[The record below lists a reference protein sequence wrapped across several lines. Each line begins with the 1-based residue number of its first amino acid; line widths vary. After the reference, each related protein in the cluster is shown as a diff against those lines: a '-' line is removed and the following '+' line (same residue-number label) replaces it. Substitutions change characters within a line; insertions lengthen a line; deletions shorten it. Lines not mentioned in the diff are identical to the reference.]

1 MAEKEENKLYFTDE
15 KSKSQRFSEF
25 LRRLQ
30 HAFFDIFYVQ
40 YKSSSMQVRQ
50 YSKQRQKLYH
60 TCNMILYS
68 LQLISLVFPPHVSDW
83 SSFKLFSDIVS
94 IARVDFLL
102 VKLNL
107 GMPCYFIALSL
118 TLIPF
123 FSLVLLFIKSVK
135 KLAFDIQ
142 NYKLTLTAGLSF
154 IKNLSFIPFLCIFT
168 AVQKFEIIGLVEEYG
183 NSGSI
188 TLPIPYLGTCS
199 IAFLV
204 ILIFLALIENTFQYQ
219 QFLTKSSSFIFSR
232 AHSKIETLKLLLST
246 SLVFSHFYLQDI
258 QNTIHLL
265 IAFLIG
271 LSLWGLYSYYLPF
284 YQVFANFTHSSAF
297 LLLMWVSLVELFSKV
312 LANSTMIFVL
322 IVFVSPC
329 LLVIQWDILN
339 RRKEYIAREF
349 NKKIIS
355 LDNIYKCELLI
366 RNYSEE
372 LIKVSKEEGKEN
384 EKIKLQ
390 NEIFM
395 VFKYMKKRFK
405 PSNMLAVWEF
415 IFAFTLL
422 KDEGLARVKLSGTAS
437 MWDIEGSFLYYK
449 YCRLIDD
456 FSNNYLEDVDFV
468 KFRQIYE
475 QATKQDKKTCQ
486 LQFEFWK
493 ELSSEKPNVGNLEK
507 IAYKLHDNLKKC
519 KKALKKVT
527 SQYPNN
533 ELALK
538 LYGTFL
544 LEVYNDN
551 IKGNELLSKA
561 EHEKKQQEMRTVG
574 NYEKFNY
581 FDDNNGIIIISG
593 ERDNL
598 GNISSINRP
607 ASEILRIS
615 ENFAISMNISNFI
628 PPPMNITRIHNKALA
643 KFLIN
648 SQTTSVNLPF
658 LNYFIDS
665 LGFLV
670 EVYLQVR
677 CVALNDC
684 PFFLAGV
691 KKSHLPREI
700 ILYDGDTILAGTKG
714 FAILVG
720 YSDTETNLKG
730 CQLSAVIKE
739 INKFMKNQNTSD
751 VFKYMIPQ
759 TVNYVSM
766 KFVDIKINSFIFKL
780 IFASDNPEE
789 ISTWNTQQAKSFS
802 DLNELKSLPTSKP
815 VVIGSLKRGIL
826 KMSNTKKNLNVKF
839 DIEPHYFYINE
850 TDFKPGK
857 SPVGKFKDAAT
868 VKNPAKGKTHESL
881 GEGEKDE
888 PENKVEVGEIM
899 DLKDL
904 QSSMLRKKDEENEE
918 ANGEDEELKVKRSGA
933 SVASSAQSSNASFTS
948 SLEAQSLLSGVTSSM
963 KSFKIAFF
971 LTILIVNIAVI
982 AMIIYLK
989 LISQTY
995 ISTIIIKDL
1004 SERRVIMSNLTI
1016 FARSLELLNY
1026 GIEAYDEV
1034 YIKQTMLED
1043 INMYKNIVDNIEN
1056 KIADWDSKT
1065 KDLYNNKLFSTWDLI
1080 NSNTT
1085 KLFQE
1090 NLMDVM
1096 KNFIARAVSLQL
1108 TDIKNI
1114 NYLNE
1119 DLFYIYRNG
1128 LGESLKAVNS
1138 SIGIFTRE
1146 QEKITDNI
1154 LMIVLLLALSAIVLM
1169 ILCFVAVLIPTLFSV
1184 EKSNGTVWR
1193 LFYLLPL
1200 DLVQEMRTRCEE
1212 RLEMTHGIEVDT
1224 REEGQKFKSLVS
1236 RKNIKMK
1243 KKWYHILF
1251 RISLYYV
1258 ISMGLF
1264 IFFYYF
1270 AYTNFGSILRIK
1282 PKLVNM
1288 SGLRTYNTNAA
1299 FFWLQELKYA
1309 NTSFSYIYQ
1318 TSEYRISISPEQEIK
1333 DAIEGLLF
1341 AEDSLVFEDLSHT
1354 GKTSEHDDY
1363 IWKSE
1368 CFDGNCMI
1376 LAKGLHAGILNFVNE
1391 VNDLENQILLGKN
1404 PDLKNILMKKNELA
1418 YGEKVLFDMYEEY
1431 MTNTINYYISTV
1443 IWVTSA
1449 YCFIVTLTFFIVY
1462 IPIINSVK
1470 DEITKVWK
1478 LGRLIPIE
1486 HRNKIMNAF
1495 KQASGK
1501 K

>member
-1 MAEKEENKLYFTDE
+1 MAEKEENKLYFADE

-25 LRRLQ
+25 LRRLL

-60 TCNMILYS
+60 TCNMVLYS
-68 LQLISLVFPPHVSDW
+68 LQLISLIFPPHVSDW
-83 SSFKLFSDIVS
+83 NSFSLFSDIVS
-94 IARVDFLL
+94 IARGDFLL

-168 AVQKFEIIGLVEEYG
+168 AVQKFEIIGSVGQYG

-188 TLPIPYLGTCS
+188 ALPIPYLGTFS

-246 SLVFSHFYLQDI
+246 ALVFSHFYLQDI
-258 QNTIHLL
+258 QNAIHLL

-312 LANSTMIFVL
+312 LENSTMIFVL

-329 LLVIQWDILN
+329 LLIIQWDILN
-339 RRKEYIAREF
+339 KRKAYIAREF

-372 LIKVSKEEGKEN
+372 LIKVAQDDDKETER
-384 EKIKLQ
+384 IKLQ

-405 PSNMLAVWEF
+405 PSNMLATWEF

-422 KDEGLARVKLSGTAS
+422 KDEGLARVKLSGTSS

-519 KKALKKVT
+519 KKILKKVT

-533 ELALK
+533 QLALK

-581 FDDNNGIIIISG
+581 FDDSNGIIIISG
-593 ERDNL
+593 ERENL
-598 GNISSINRP
+598 GNINSINRP

-648 SQTTSVNLPF
+648 SQTTSVGLPF

-670 EVYLQVR
+670 EIYLQVR

-691 KKSHLPREI
+691 KKSHLSREI

-720 YSDTETNLKG
+720 YSDTETSLKG
-730 CQLSAVIKE
+730 CQLSAVIKD
-739 INKFMKNQNTSD
+739 ISKFMKNQNTSD

-766 KFVDIKINSFIFKL
+766 KFVDIKINSYIFKF

-789 ISTWNTQQAKSFS
+789 ISSWNTQQARSFS
-802 DLNELKSLPTSKP
+802 DLSELKSLPTSKP
-815 VVIGSLKRGIL
+815 IASGLSKRGIL
-826 KMSNTKKNLNVKF
+826 KLTATKKNLNVKF
-839 DIEPHYFYINE
+839 NIEPQIFYINE

-857 SPVGKFKDAAT
+857 SPVGKVKDAAV
-868 VKNPAKGKTHESL
+868 VKNPTKGKMHESS

-888 PENKVEVGEIM
+888 PESKVEVGEIM

-904 QSSMLRKKDEENEE
+904 QSSMLRKKDEENDD

-948 SLEAQSLLSGVTSSM
+948 SLEAQSLLSGVTTSM

-971 LTILIVNIAVI
+971 LTVKVI
-982 AMIIYLK
+982 
-989 LISQTY
+989 
-995 ISTIIIKDL
+995 
-1004 SERRVIMSNLTI
+1004 
-1016 FARSLELLNY
+1016 
-1026 GIEAYDEV
+1026 
-1034 YIKQTMLED
+1034 
-1043 INMYKNIVDNIEN
+1043 
-1056 KIADWDSKT
+1056 
-1065 KDLYNNKLFSTWDLI
+1065 
-1080 NSNTT
+1080 
-1085 KLFQE
+1085 
-1090 NLMDVM
+1090 
-1096 KNFIARAVSLQL
+1096 
-1108 TDIKNI
+1108 
-1114 NYLNE
+1114 
-1119 DLFYIYRNG
+1119 
-1128 LGESLKAVNS
+1128 
-1138 SIGIFTRE
+1138 
-1146 QEKITDNI
+1146 
-1154 LMIVLLLALSAIVLM
+1154 
-1169 ILCFVAVLIPTLFSV
+1169 
-1184 EKSNGTVWR
+1184 
-1193 LFYLLPL
+1193 
-1200 DLVQEMRTRCEE
+1200 
-1212 RLEMTHGIEVDT
+1212 
-1224 REEGQKFKSLVS
+1224 
-1236 RKNIKMK
+1236 
-1243 KKWYHILF
+1243 
-1251 RISLYYV
+1251 
-1258 ISMGLF
+1258 
-1264 IFFYYF
+1264 
-1270 AYTNFGSILRIK
+1270 
-1282 PKLVNM
+1282 
-1288 SGLRTYNTNAA
+1288 
-1299 FFWLQELKYA
+1299 
-1309 NTSFSYIYQ
+1309 
-1318 TSEYRISISPEQEIK
+1318 
-1333 DAIEGLLF
+1333 
-1341 AEDSLVFEDLSHT
+1341 
-1354 GKTSEHDDY
+1354 
-1363 IWKSE
+1363 
-1368 CFDGNCMI
+1368 
-1376 LAKGLHAGILNFVNE
+1376 
-1391 VNDLENQILLGKN
+1391 
-1404 PDLKNILMKKNELA
+1404 
-1418 YGEKVLFDMYEEY
+1418 
-1431 MTNTINYYISTV
+1431 
-1443 IWVTSA
+1443 
-1449 YCFIVTLTFFIVY
+1449 
-1462 IPIINSVK
+1462 
-1470 DEITKVWK
+1470 
-1478 LGRLIPIE
+1478 
-1486 HRNKIMNAF
+1486 
-1495 KQASGK
+1495 
-1501 K
+1501 